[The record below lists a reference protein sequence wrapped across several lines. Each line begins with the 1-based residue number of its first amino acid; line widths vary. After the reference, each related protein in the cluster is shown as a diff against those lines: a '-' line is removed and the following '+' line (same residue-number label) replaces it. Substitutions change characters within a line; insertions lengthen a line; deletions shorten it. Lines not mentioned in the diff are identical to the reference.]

1 VFALTLTTIMITV
14 ISSTIESNMIT
25 EEFKAP
31 STHVI
36 VLGNEKGGSGK
47 STLAI
52 HLAVA
57 LMLEGMKVATIDL
70 DARKQTLTHIV
81 RNRRKWAGMQGIFLP
96 TPEHHILESADHDTP
111 RMNKWSDYEAFSR
124 LLEGLKTRVD
134 FIIIDTPSS
143 HSELSVLA
151 HASADTLLT
160 PMNDSMLDIDV
171 LANLTPIGTV
181 SGVSPYTEVVRHAHK
196 DRIVND
202 KVEIDWVVV
211 RNRLN
216 GTDGAN
222 HATVSTTL
230 ETLAKQLGFREAPGV
245 TEQTIYREYFNMG
258 LTGLDPVE
266 SFAGVTRPTVH
277 HMASRNEIL
286 SLIESLNLPLSDRGR
301 SRKQAQHVW
310 RQSASL
316 PLELMEILA

>member
-1 VFALTLTTIMITV
+1 MI
-14 ISSTIESNMIT
+14 I
-25 EEFKAP
+25 EEFEAP
-31 STHVI
+31 ACHVI

-70 DARKQTLTHIV
+70 DTRKQTLTHIV
-81 RNRRKWAGMQGIFLP
+81 RNRRKWSDMQGIFLACP
-96 TPEHHILESADHDTP
+96 DHHSLESAAADMRQT
-111 RMNKWSDYEAFSR
+111 NKWSDYEAFSR
-124 LLEGLKTRVD
+124 LLDSLKTRAD

-143 HSELSVLA
+143 HSELSALA
-151 HASADTLLT
+151 HAAADTLLT

-171 LANLTPIGTV
+171 LANLTPNFGTV
-181 SGVSPYTEVVRHAHK
+181 SGVSPYAEVVRNAHK
-196 DRIVND
+196 ERLIND
-202 KVEIDWVVV
+202 KIEIDWVVV

-216 GTDGAN
+216 NTNTAN
-222 HATVSTTL
+222 HASVSTTL

-258 LTGLDPVE
+258 LTGLDPLE
-266 SFAGVTRPTVH
+266 SLAGVTRPTVH

-286 SLIESLNLPLSDRGR
+286 GLIESLNLPLSERGR
-301 SRKQAQHVW
+301 HRKQAQLDW
-310 RQSASL
+310 RRSASL

>member
-1 VFALTLTTIMITV
+1 MN
-14 ISSTIESNMIT
+14 SEPSNAT
-25 EEFKAP
+25 P
-31 STHVI
+31 THVI

-81 RNRRKWAGMQGIFLP
+81 RNRRKWADMQGIFLP
-96 TPEHHILESADHDTP
+96 MPEHHILESADSDTP
-111 RMNKWSDYEAFSR
+111 RVNKWSDYEACSR
-124 LLEGLKTRVD
+124 LLDSLKQRVD
-134 FIIIDTPSS
+134 FIIIDTPSA
-143 HSELSVLA
+143 HSELSALA

-171 LANLTPIGTV
+171 LANITPNFGTITN
-181 SGVSPYTEVVRHAHK
+181 VSPYADVVKNAHK
-196 DRIVND
+196 TRIVND
-202 KVEIDWVVV
+202 RVEIDWVVV
-211 RNRLN
+211 RNRL
-216 GTDGAN
+216 TDLDTAN
-222 HATVSTTL
+222 HAQVSTTL
-230 ETLAKQLGFREAPGV
+230 ETLAGQLGFREAPGV
-245 TEQTIYREYFNMG
+245 AELSIYREYFNMG

-277 HMASRNEIL
+277 HMTSRNEIL
-286 SLIESLNLPLSDRGR
+286 ALVEALNLPLSERGR
-301 SRKQAQHVW
+301 QRKQAQLAW